1 MTEDTLKLANKK
13 MQDIEEVKRN
23 MNTVQQM
30 MDLESVSL
38 YSAKAGSVILKGD
51 VKADV
56 LATVYRDQEEWLGE
70 LQDDFRRL

>member
-13 MQDIEEVKRN
+13 MHDIEEVKRN